1 MHSRIRQY
9 IALLQKLYTT
19 ANGAN
24 SMFIMKWLSKINGN
38 EIAELQ
44 SKLELAKRENDLL
57 LREISALKRLVHDI
71 EINYTT
77 IISK

>member
-1 MHSRIRQY
+1 
-9 IALLQKLYTT
+9 
-19 ANGAN
+19 
-24 SMFIMKWLSKINGN
+24 MKWLSKINGN

>member
-1 MHSRIRQY
+1 MHSRTRQY
-9 IALLQKLYTT
+9 IALLLKLYTT

-24 SMFIMKWLSKINGN
+24 SMFIMKWLGKVNN
-38 EIAELQ
+38 KEIVELQ
-44 SKLELAKRENDLL
+44 GKLEQAKRENDLL
-57 LREISALKRLVHDI
+57 LQEISALKRLVHDI